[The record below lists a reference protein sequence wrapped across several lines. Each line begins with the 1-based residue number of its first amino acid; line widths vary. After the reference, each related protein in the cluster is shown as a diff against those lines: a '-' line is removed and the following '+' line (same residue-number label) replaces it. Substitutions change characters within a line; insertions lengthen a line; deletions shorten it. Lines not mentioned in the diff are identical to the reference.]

1 MRPLPNLMSLLASFE
16 WSFIWDNR
24 DEFLHGLWKTLQV
37 SLIAIA
43 GAFAVGV
50 VLGAGRAHRIP
61 VLSQLAAIYVEVIR
75 NTPIL
80 VQVYFVYFGLSEPP
94 FNIRLTAFTA
104 GWLTLVVWGGAFNT
118 ENFRAGFEAV
128 PYRYREAGLA
138 LGFGRLK
145 TFLNVTLPIG
155 GRIALPSSIN
165 TYVSVLKNSALIGP
179 AISLPELTYQAY
191 SLESVSFRATEIYF
205 TLAVIYLVV
214 VWVLSGLI
222 RALEAWLALP
232 EAKHVRTRQQRLWQ
246 AV

>member
-1 MRPLPNLMSLLASFE
+1 MSFLASFS

-24 DEFLHGLWKTLQV
+24 DVFLDGLWVTLKI
-37 SLIAIA
+37 SLLAIA
-43 GAFAVGV
+43 GASVVGV
-50 VLGAGRAHRIP
+50 IFGAARAARIP
-61 VLSQLAAIYVEVIR
+61 IVSQIAAIYVEVIR

-80 VQVYFVYFGLSEPP
+80 VQVFFIYFGLGQPP
-94 FNIRLTAFTA
+94 LEIRLTAFQA
-104 GWLTLVVWGGAFNT
+104 GLLTLVLWGGAFNV

-128 PYRYREAGLA
+128 PARYREAGLA
-138 LGFGRLK
+138 LGLGRLA

-179 AISLPELTYQAY
+179 AISLQELTYQAY

-205 TLAVIYLVV
+205 TLAVIYLAV
-214 VWVLSGLI
+214 VWALSAVI
-222 RALEAWLALP
+222 RGVEARLRLP
-232 EAKHVRTRQQRLWQ
+232 EARRVRVRERLRE

>member
-1 MRPLPNLMSLLASFE
+1 MGILASFE

-24 DEFLHGLWKTLQV
+24 SQFLDGLWVTLKV
-37 SLIAIA
+37 SLIAI
-43 GAFAVGV
+43 GGSLGVGV
-50 VLGAGRAHRIP
+50 ILGAARAHRTP
-61 VLSQLAAIYVEVIR
+61 VLSQLAAVYVEVIR

-80 VQVYFVYFGLSEPP
+80 VQVFFIYFGLSEPP

-104 GWLTLVVWGGAFNT
+104 GWLTLVIWGGAFNT
-118 ENFRAGFEAV
+118 ETFCAGFEAD
-128 PYRYREAGLA
+128 PYRYRDAGLA
-138 LGFGRLK
+138 LGFGRVG

-179 AISLPELTYQAY
+179 AISLTELTYQAY

-205 TLAVIYLVV
+205 TLAVIYLAI
-214 VWVLSGLI
+214 VWALSGLI
-222 RALEAWLALP
+222 RGLERWLALP
-232 EAKHVRTRQQRLWQ
+232 EARRVRRRRQWRLRE